1 MKVED
6 IRVLNFRVLLE
17 FITENEKTAGG
28 IYIPNATTMKTQF
41 GRIINVAKEVTDIEP
56 GDKVMF
62 DKYSGITFDLVD
74 EIDSAITHEYLI
86 TRREDIVAVV
96 KEN

>member
-1 MKVED
+1 
-6 IRVLNFRVLLE
+6 
-17 FITENEKTAGG
+17 
-28 IYIPNATTMKTQF
+28 
-41 GRIINVAKEVTDIEP
+41 
-56 GDKVMF
+56 MF